1 MTKNKFK
8 YIFVENLE
16 TIIKNTMNNNLE
28 IHNISD
34 SIAYCEA
41 QGLAICFQAYA
52 DECARA
58 SIMAV
63 GFNSNSGYVYI
74 ALDNGISICSMLGR
88 GVEYLVTNFEDGEET
103 FLESYN
109 EAEELQSSMY

>member
-1 MTKNKFK
+1 M
-8 YIFVENLE
+8 
-16 TIIKNTMNNNLE
+16 NTLE
-28 IHNISD
+28 IHNVSD

-52 DECARA
+52 DECAGE
-58 SIMAV
+58 SIMSV

-74 ALDNGISICSMLGR
+74 ALENGISICSMLGR

-103 FLESYN
+103 FSESYN
-109 EAEELQSSMY
+109 EAEDVLRSMY